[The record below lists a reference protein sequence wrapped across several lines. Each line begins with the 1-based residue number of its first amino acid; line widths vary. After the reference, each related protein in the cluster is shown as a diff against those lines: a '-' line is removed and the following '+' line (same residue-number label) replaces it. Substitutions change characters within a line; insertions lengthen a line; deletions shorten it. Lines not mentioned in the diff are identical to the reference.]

1 MILIQPRFFPLC
13 HRGRILSCWTPQKIY
28 LLTPN
33 WRDADLHGLLEDIQA
48 HGGEDGVPGEDHT
61 IDNEPSA
68 RPSTAGNT
76 PSFETSME
84 EELEQSGAA
93 VARVLVFT
101 TVRMLGFLTMC
112 VRGSVD
118 HNFSVD
124 NMYDL

>member
-1 MILIQPRFFPLC
+1 MPQGKDIVVL
-13 HRGRILSCWTPQKIY
+13 TPQKIY

-48 HGGEDGVPGEDHT
+48 HGREYGVPGEDHT